1 VVKTAAFGE
10 VDVETKKQGEGV
22 EVRDLDEGRDKKPKV
37 RACELVYV

>member
-1 VVKTAAFGE
+1 METAAFGE
-10 VDVETKKQGEGV
+10 DDVEKKKQGKGV